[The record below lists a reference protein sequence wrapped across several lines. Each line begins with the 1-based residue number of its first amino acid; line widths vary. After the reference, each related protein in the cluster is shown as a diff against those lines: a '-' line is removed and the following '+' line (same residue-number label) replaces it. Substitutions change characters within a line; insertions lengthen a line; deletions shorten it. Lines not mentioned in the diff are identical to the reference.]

1 MAQKFVGIDMG
12 NHHVKVAVVSAGM
25 RGVQLVDAFE
35 EPVGAPP
42 EPAEGESAIDPF
54 SHLLSVMFSALR
66 SRGLL
71 GQTVGVCLPPGLLS
85 YRVLS
90 FPFADERRIAQAVGF
105 EADGQFPMPIEQLS
119 YGHVPVPATE
129 GGRALVV
136 AARKERLQQLAAV
149 FRRAGSDIK
158 VVTSSAV
165 AASQVARAP
174 LPALTPE
181 MLEHGRQPCTL
192 LLDLGHEYTHFTA
205 LGAKGPM
212 AVRSLRRGSRQVS
225 DAIAHAYELSPGDA
239 EAAKHTDAFL
249 PHRGLAEI
257 SPEQMDAGKV
267 VAGALDPILRDL
279 EHTRMWLR
287 STYQLEVARIMLAG
301 GGTELN
307 GFEPYLAEQTGL
319 EIVPFSVGATGLKV
333 DDSSSLRRMAGAI
346 GAAYGAA
353 RRPLLQLHDME
364 SAAGDGGWVQERM
377 SSLIAIGV
385 AIMAF
390 AALDTIARV
399 KAAET
404 QLAAYETELA
414 EATKAAF
421 GSELG
426 PAEVEEKLGQAE
438 GQDLTSLVPER
449 GALETLAMLV
459 KASTPSD
466 LATAP
471 PPPPPPPPKEE
482 SPEGEDGGD
491 DEDSKPDESEEAE
504 ATPAAEKT
512 GPIPP
517 DAGVVVADDLII
529 TSVEIRERKIELKAE
544 ANQGSAQDRLARK
557 LAEITCISNVTKG
570 RVKGDARKS
579 FQMTMDSRCFQKIAA
594 EEAEGGSEGEEGSST
609 ASSPTITPE
618 PAEAVEPEGE
628 GE

>member
-12 NHHVKVAVVSAGM
+12 NHHVKVAVVSAGL

-42 EPAEGESAIDPF
+42 EPAEGEAAIDPF
-54 SHLLSVMFSALR
+54 SHLLSVTFSALR

-119 YGHVPVPATE
+119 YGHVPVPSTE

-136 AARKERLQQLAAV
+136 AARKERLQQLSAV

-165 AASQVARAP
+165 AAGQVARAP
-174 LPALTPE
+174 LPAPTPE

-205 LGAKGPM
+205 LGAKGPI
-212 AVRSLRRGSRQVS
+212 AVRSLRRGSRQIT

-301 GGTELN
+301 GGTDLN
-307 GFEPYLAEQTGL
+307 GFEPYVAEQTGL
-319 EIVPFSVGATGLKV
+319 EVVPFAVGATGLKV

-353 RRPLLQLHDME
+353 RRPLLQLHDT
-364 SAAGDGGWVQERM
+364 ATADGDGGWVQERM

-449 GALETLAMLV
+449 GALETLALLV
-459 KASTPSD
+459 KAATPSD

-471 PPPPPPPPKEE
+471 PPPPPPPKEE
-482 SPEGEDGGD
+482 SPEGEEGGD
-491 DEDSKPDESEEAE
+491 DEESKPDESEEAE

-557 LAEITCISNVTKG
+557 LAEIPCISNVSKG

-579 FQMTMDSRCFQKIAA
+579 FQMTMDSRCFQKIAVD
-594 EEAEGGSEGEEGSST
+594 EAEGDGEESPSAS
-609 ASSPTITPE
+609 ASSITPE
-618 PAEAVEPEGE
+618 PADAVEAEGE